1 MGPVPDHIELRRNSF
16 GVGATGSHD
25 LLLTSAIPKAGNW
38 AAGAIAVEGSSD
50 IAIAENTFYNPV
62 APAIDVVVGA
72 RIDIS
77 NNKIVSDA
85 FVSSV
90 PGPAVRLSAGAGFSV
105 NGLSVGPASG
115 ITAAVEIDCGV
126 RAIDPSRWSIQS
138 GAIPRLLDRRPQCQS
153 PNSGDRCLRLSQRQR
168 GRHRQG
174 FGRVRRLPGRLP
186 PPRRAHPVAT
196 VRGQQSPGRVLAR
209 GKGQA
214 RRARHRDCVR
224 AHSAEPAGKRAHLRS
239 HQRRAEF
246 LGRA

>member
-1 MGPVPDHIELRRNSF
+1 LRRNSF
-16 GVGATGSHD
+16 GVGASGSHD

-50 IAIAENTFYNPV
+50 IAIAESTFYNPV
-62 APAIDVVVGA
+62 VPAIDVVVGA

-85 FVSSV
+85 FVSGV

-126 RAIDPSRWSIQS
+126 RAIDPSRRSIQS

-153 PNSGDRCLRLSQRQR
+153 PNGAATPDSNS
-168 GRHRQG
+168 
-174 FGRVRRLPGRLP
+174 
-186 PPRRAHPVAT
+186 PRPR
-196 VRGQQSPGRVLAR
+196 
-209 GKGQA
+209 
-214 RRARHRDCVR
+214 
-224 AHSAEPAGKRAHLRS
+224 
-239 HQRRAEF
+239 
-246 LGRA
+246 